1 MSNTYVRQRGVFVRG
16 IRPLLAAIGFAL
28 TPRETFDV
36 ISFANCPVFRIGYL
50 FAMSGRIEKLMNDN
64 FLFADP
70 VLVHRV
76 SPHVGTSILL
86 PLNTAHP
93 KPSPVSFLNWRLRMG
108 SEGVR

>member
-1 MSNTYVRQRGVFVRG
+1 LGSF
-16 IRPLLAAIGFAL
+16 GFAL

-36 ISFANCPVFRIGYL
+36 ISFANCPVFRIGSL
-50 FAMSGRIEKLMNDN
+50 FALSGRIAKLMNDN

-76 SPHVGTSILL
+76 SPHRRTSILRL
-86 PLNTAHP
+86 LNPAHP
-93 KPSPVSFLNWRLRMG
+93 KSSPVSFLSWRLRMG